1 MIKKIFLFFLPCF
14 ILLNLSI
21 ATAIKPHIFGPYIN
35 IIDKNIIVD
44 ISLANV
50 SELETAINS
59 GVGKEIIFTVE
70 LLRAWPFWPDEFVA
84 SKKIKKIIKY
94 DNLRDQY
101 QASSF
106 DGFKREEK
114 QFKDYYNIRNWIFT
128 ENGINLANIR
138 ELEPDNYYI
147 RIIVESKSLKHLP
160 VIGMLIY
167 LVPEVDMTI
176 VKESSDFYIGDDQ

>member
-1 MIKKIFLFFLPCF
+1 MIKKIFLFSLPCF

-21 ATAIKPHIFGPYIN
+21 ASAIKPHIFGPYIK

-44 ISLANV
+44 MSLANV

-70 LLRAWPFWPDEFVA
+70 LLRVWRFWPDEFVA

-94 DNLRDQY
+94 DNLRGQY

-106 DGFKREEK
+106 DGFKRAEK
-114 QFKDYYNIRNWIFT
+114 QFKHYYNIRNWIFT
-128 ENGINLANIR
+128 ENEINLANTR
-138 ELEPDNYYI
+138 ELESDKYYI

-160 VIGMLIY
+160 VIGMLMH
-167 LVPEVDMTI
+167 LMPEADMTI

>member
-1 MIKKIFLFFLPCF
+1 MIKKTSLLFLPCF

-21 ATAIKPHIFGPYIN
+21 AAAIKPHIFGPDIK
-35 IIDKNIIVD
+35 IIDKNIIVN

-70 LLRAWPFWPDEFVA
+70 LLRVWPFWPDEFVA
-84 SKKIKKIIKY
+84 SKKIKKIIHY

-106 DGFKREEK
+106 DGFKRAEK

-128 ENGINLANIR
+128 ENGIILANIR

-147 RIIVESKSLKHLP
+147 RVVIESKSLEHLP
-160 VIGMLIY
+160 VIGMLMH